1 MKKNSKTNILNMKKR
16 PKRLCK
22 DTQQARF
29 KSSVKA
35 YFFIE
40 DEQPSRELGQAREV
54 YEDYKTHCL
63 LEGLSHCSQSTFGNI
78 AREFVEK
85 SNGPLGRV
93 YYSLKPHVFN
103 YLVTL
108 SSGGEFYKQAA

>member
-1 MKKNSKTNILNMKKR
+1 MKKSSKTNIVKMKKR
-16 PKRLCK
+16 PKRLRK
-22 DTQQARF
+22 DTQQTRF
-29 KSSVKA
+29 KVSVRA
-35 YFFIE
+35 YFFLE

-54 YEDYKTHCL
+54 YEDYKNHCL
-63 LEGLSHCSQSTFGNI
+63 LEGISYCSQSTFGNI
-78 AREFVEK
+78 AREFVIK

-103 YLVTL
+103 YLLAL